1 MSKYRK
7 RSELARFLA
16 VPPEEIDR
24 MMAEDG
30 LPHRRLPGRNKPAI
44 RFRLREVWDWLKK
57 WAPPEVKVESFRD
70 FEREFEEAQS
80 REAAQVPSAE

>member
-24 MMAEDG
+24 MMEEDG
-30 LPHRRLPGRNKPAI
+30 LPHRRLPGKNKPAI
-44 RFRLREVWDWLKK
+44 RFRLPSVWEWLKK
-57 WAPPEVKVESFRD
+57 WTPPGVKLESYAEFERD
-70 FEREFEEAQS
+70 FE
-80 REAAQVPSAE
+80 AAQGREPAVPISE